1 MVDEMEAKDLANE
14 LNAIFITT
22 SAKGSI
28 GIDELFIKIGK
39 RFLNPKSEINKSE
52 DNSKNQLNN
61 KNINKTN
68 NTIENKKAIKDELDN
83 YKKMNEKLKKELNNQ
98 KKITKF

>member
-39 RFLNPKSEINKSE
+39 R
-52 DNSKNQLNN
+52 SK
-61 KNINKTN
+61 I
-68 NTIENKKAIKDELDN
+68 
-83 YKKMNEKLKKELNNQ
+83 
-98 KKITKF
+98 

>member
-52 DNSKNQLNN
+52 DNILCK
-61 KNINKTN
+61 INS
-68 NTIENKKAIKDELDN
+68 L
-83 YKKMNEKLKKELNNQ
+83 
-98 KKITKF
+98 TKFIIKNCINNI

>member
-22 SAKGSI
+22 SAKGYI

-52 DNSKNQLNN
+52 DNRK
-61 KNINKTN
+61 INLIIK
-68 NTIENKKAIKDELDN
+68 IQIKPLIQMKIKK
-83 YKKMNEKLKKELNNQ
+83 Q
-98 KKITKF
+98 